1 MSKVDKN
8 RVKFATIRLT
18 ENECKNL
25 ELYIEGKRL
34 KKSDLK
40 KSDFIRKCI
49 FTAIKDIA

>member
-34 KKSDLK
+34 KKSD
-40 KSDFIRKCI
+40 FIRKCI